1 MNENQK
7 IVLDWLK
14 DSKDYPFGTIADL
27 YQAGGFMPFEVSGAY
42 RKLTHKQEFEV
53 LAAFAEWGLKQDE

>member
-14 DSKDYPFGTIADL
+14 DSEDYPFAAVSDMFEGNEL
-27 YQAGGFMPFEVSGAY
+27 PLEVSGSY
-42 RKLTHKQEFEV
+42 FSLTRKEEIEV
-53 LAAFAEWGLKQDE
+53 LAAFAEWGLKQ